1 MNWKGQRRKH
11 LGQFRGTVL
20 TFAFRHW
27 EKLQNWSGCLVLRS
41 GNKAGPS
48 QTTKLIRILGPQ
60 VRKKSWALPN
70 TKLKCWSLACYILFE
85 TISFLLL
92 QPDSDHKHL
101 SCPPQL
107 VSVKFFLW
115 KTDKLWGF
123 SIWISFNGN

>member
-1 MNWKGQRRKH
+1 MQRGEINSTICEDELERSEEETSGPISRYCPNICLQALRK
-11 LGQFRGTVL
+11 
-20 TFAFRHW
+20 
-27 EKLQNWSGCLVLRS
+27 
-41 GNKAGPS
+41 
-48 QTTKLIRILGPQ
+48 TTKLIRMLGPQ

-107 VSVKFFLW
+107 VSVKFFLC
-115 KTDKLWGF
+115 KTDKL
-123 SIWISFNGN
+123 